1 MSRNNGKTEAKNA
14 AALKMNRINHLTE
27 EIDQLYH
34 IAAFKLKLSDS
45 ALAILYTLR
54 VEGGECSITDICFT
68 TGISKQTIN
77 SALRKL
83 EREEIIILK
92 AIDAKKKTVLLT
104 QKGKALAEETAD
116 RLIKAENSAISG
128 WSEEEVKEYLRL
140 LQKFLTSF
148 KKEVDNI

>member
-1 MSRNNGKTEAKNA
+1 MSRYNENSAKTPVE
-14 AALKMNRINHLTE
+14 LKMNKINHLTE

-34 IAAFKLKLSDS
+34 IAAFKLNLSDS

-54 VEGGECSITDICFT
+54 AEGGECSITDICLT

-83 EREEIIILK
+83 EREEIILLK
-92 AIDAKKKTVLLT
+92 AIDAKKKTVLFT
-104 QKGKALAEETAD
+104 QKGNALAKETAD
-116 RLIKAENSAISG
+116 RLIKAENNAIGS
-128 WSEEEVKEYLRL
+128 WSEDEVNEYLRL
-140 LQKFLTSF
+140 LQKYLTSL